1 MAGYANGGDNEW
13 NQTSTQAGSWL
24 SDGHSSPLNPPEIAA
39 IVIIVIL
46 FALTVFLIFY
56 CRNLQMRRDL
66 DMKNKERMRAE
77 LLEGRPQ
84 VEVIEL
90 KSEPHAESDIAG
102 STSGG
107 SEVNLVPRAARLSSR
122 DLEAGKV
129 EKLSLWHY
137 IHWRDECNNPKK
149 PPRALRVPEEEE
161 PYIAPTPYYK
171 T

>member
-13 NQTSTQAGSWL
+13 NQTSTHAGSWL
-24 SDGHSSPLNPPEIAA
+24 SDGNSSPLNPPETAA

-77 LLEGRPQ
+77 LLEGSQ

-90 KSEPHAESDIAG
+90 KNEPHAESDIVG
-102 STSGG
+102 STAGG
-107 SEVNLVPRAARLSSR
+107 SEVNLVPQARLSSR
-122 DLEAGKV
+122 DLEAVKV

-149 PPRALRVPEEEE
+149 PPQALRVPEG
-161 PYIAPTPYYK
+161 K
-171 T
+171 